1 MTSRLRAFGTRRVV
15 GESAAVVHGSS
26 IGQCS
31 RLPGMEEALTPP
43 QLPRGFTYM
52 PGLFD
57 LPSAEAYL
65 ATLRVEVA
73 WERRDFTIYGR
84 AIAMPRLI
92 AMYGPVGYRYSGV
105 EHAPR
110 PMPARVAAI
119 RDRVEAVTGTPFN
132 SVLLNLYRDGR
143 DSVSW
148 HRDNDYDHGGQPDIA
163 SVSLGATR
171 RFQLRDE
178 AGRRAAIALES
189 GSLLLATGEALERW
203 WHCVPKT
210 AQAVGPRVNLTFRYM
225 IGLK

>member
-1 MTSRLRAFGTRRVV
+1 
-15 GESAAVVHGSS
+15 
-26 IGQCS
+26 
-31 RLPGMEEALTPP
+31 MEEALTQP

-57 LPSAEAYL
+57 PRSAAAHL
-65 ATLRVEVA
+65 AALLAEVA
-73 WERRDFTIYGR
+73 WERRDFAIYGR
-84 AIAMPRLI
+84 VVAMARLI

-105 EHAPR
+105 EHPPR

-119 RDRVEAVTGTPFN
+119 RDRVEAATGTRFN

-163 SVSLGATR
+163 SVSFGATR

-210 AQAVGPRVNLTFRYM
+210 TRAVGPRVNLTFRHM
-225 IGLK
+225 VGPT